1 LPYVEETTM
10 RDLFFV
16 LLTLA
21 LFAVFALIVRGAE
34 KL

>member
-1 LPYVEETTM
+1 M